1 MEKENYQEYFTTL
14 DKLIELLTQ
23 MKFRQRQIHHDS
35 FMGVSFL
42 GGKKSKDYSQEYY
55 NILSGNPDKAPD
67 FDLMKHHLQDLKDLL
82 SECAGTELRTDSRP
96 GIGGEED
103 PAPLPIIPEL
113 ANREEGDEDPRLTH
127 VMDGDALQSAEEV
140 VYSNPFP
147 IGPNKSSQVEK
158 SDDFSTLS
166 VKDRSTLQYT
176 KDVPTDE
183 LSPDMKVY
191 IDKLFNTYDEKIDE
205 KIDEKLKEFKKNI
218 DSILHDYVTK
228 DSLCQ
233 EVRLIKQEEGKI
245 RAEMEEKLSDFSS
258 QLKVESKRIEPTHIL
273 SYQKTVPNSG
283 VADLLSKS
291 DIRSSAPSDTM
302 REQKSSINDETRMA
316 MHELANEYNSAYK
329 YTDGKHLNLK
339 TEFARAW
346 ASGGKSFQSEE
357 EAKKLPLV
365 EFQGNYT
372 YLAVEAEGDKYYLMP
387 SKGMKLTPG
396 LIQHAAYDQFFAY
409 NLPEGNRE
417 LKIHLDEPAIVERR
431 GEEYYLVRRGRIS
444 F

>member
-1 MEKENYQEYFTTL
+1 MLKMEKENYQDYFTTL
-14 DKLIELLTQ
+14 DKLIELLTK
-23 MKFRQRQIHHDS
+23 MKIRQTQDHHES
-35 FMGVSFL
+35 VIGVSIF
-42 GGKKSKDYSQEYY
+42 GGKKSKEYSKEYY
-55 NILSGNPDKAPD
+55 NILSGNPDKDPD
-67 FDLMKHHLQDLKDLL
+67 FDLMKSHLQALKKLL
-82 SECAGTELRTDSRP
+82 SERAGAELNTDSS
-96 GIGGEED
+96 
-103 PAPLPIIPEL
+103 PIITDLADQEPEGE
-113 ANREEGDEDPRLTH
+113 RPRLNH
-127 VMDGDALQSAEEV
+127 VMDGDALQSAEEEV
-140 VYSNPFP
+140 VYSHPLP

-158 SDDFSTLS
+158 SDDFSSLP
-166 VKDRSTLQYT
+166 VKDRSALQYT

-183 LSPDMKVY
+183 LSSDMKVY
-191 IDKLFNTYDEKIDE
+191 IDKLFNAYDEEIGE

-245 RAEMEEKLSDFSS
+245 RAEMAEKLSDFSS

-273 SYQKTVPNSG
+273 SYQKTAPNTG

-302 REQKSSINDETRMA
+302 REQKSSINNETRMA

-329 YTDGKHLNLK
+329 NTTDGKHLNLK
-339 TEFARAW
+339 MEYARAW

-387 SKGMKLTPG
+387 RKGMKLTPG